1 MLEGHVSEMA
11 VIWLQLHL
19 WNVPVSDCHYW
30 ARVLSLGDLV
40 PHAGIMMLIN
50 TARSFQKKFKC
61 GVARSCRAWLSSQQA
76 GGPGAH
82 GNSQLQ
88 REVRTGGAQK
98 RRRRQRGR
106 EEKYVSYLT
115 ST

>member
-50 TARSFQKKFKC
+50 TARSFQKKIQVWC
-61 GVARSCRAWLSSQQA
+61 GKKL
-76 GGPGAH
+76 
-82 GNSQLQ
+82 
-88 REVRTGGAQK
+88 
-98 RRRRQRGR
+98 
-106 EEKYVSYLT
+106 
-115 ST
+115 